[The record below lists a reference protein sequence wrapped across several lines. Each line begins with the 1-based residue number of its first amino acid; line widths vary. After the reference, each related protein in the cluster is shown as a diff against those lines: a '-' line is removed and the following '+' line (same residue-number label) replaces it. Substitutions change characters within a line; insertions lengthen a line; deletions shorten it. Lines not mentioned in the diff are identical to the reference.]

1 MVRYLLVLVTVIVFP
16 LSVLAQFVE
25 RGEYVEVAKGTKLCS
40 NIVPETR
47 KRVLD
52 PGKVFLNVTSKART
66 NGT

>member
-16 LSVLAQFVE
+16 LSGLAQFVE

-40 NIVPETR
+40 NIVPETC
-47 KRVLD
+47 KNVLD
-52 PGKVFLNVTSKART
+52 PEKVFLNVTSKART